1 MNSPLLFRTLCL
13 ILCISSLSQ
22 AQSDTIPNNHQ
33 YRSLWIGSE
42 MLRSLFIFNESA
54 DGNTLPNKALELNV
68 AYGLKPHLRA
78 YMHVGYASLQGRVKR
93 NLDYW
98 NESFYTRA
106 GIKYA
111 PQGRKARF
119 MVGIGVIYYALHETG
134 KFVVGGQ
141 YFGDAVLFPYNV
153 WSTGLGIE
161 FPFDVR
167 IPLVP
172 NLELKFDVSLN
183 ITFNPAMKN
192 VKDDDFVRNRYYVPG
207 VSLATISED
216 FHYGFNLGIGL
227 IYRIDWLRKK

>member
-1 MNSPLLFRTLCL
+1 MNPTLLFKTFCL
-13 ILCISSLSQ
+13 VLCISSLGN

-33 YRSLWIGSE
+33 YRSLWIGTE
-42 MLRSLFIFNESA
+42 MLRSLFVFNESA
-54 DGNTLPNKALELNV
+54 GHNTLPNKALELNV

-78 YMHVGYASLQGRVKR
+78 YMHVGYASLQ
-93 NLDYW
+93 
-98 NESFYTRA
+98 
-106 GIKYA
+106 
-111 PQGRKARF
+111 
-119 MVGIGVIYYALHETG
+119 
-134 KFVVGGQ
+134 GQ

-183 ITFNPAMKN
+183 MTFNPAMKN